1 MECGRQQSS
10 KWNTTELYALDAQQR
25 PMKILSCSF
34 IASLFVPAAAATVVS
49 ENSPRATALIRL
61 GPAVVLKNCTLKA
74 RRCHDKPLI
83 ATDVSF
89 GDSNDQPRSA
99 ETLSQPGMR
108 ARVIFDLPSRRYTIE
123 MLTVTRSSWIGPEG
137 LRVGDPRSTVLAR
150 FGKPREK
157 GDPSCDSY
165 FNDDDQGDVK
175 ICYTK
180 DRVHKITWGR
190 FVD

>member
-1 MECGRQQSS
+1 MGPF
-10 KWNTTELYALDAQQR
+10 ELEAQQR
-25 PMKILSCSF
+25 PMKILCSSL

-61 GPAVVLKNCTLKA
+61 GPEIVLKNCTLKA
-74 RRCHDKPLI
+74 RRCHNKPLI
-83 ATDVSF
+83 VTGVAF
-89 GDSNDQPRSA
+89 GESNDQPRSA

-108 ARVIFDLPSRRYTIE
+108 AQVTFYLPSRRYTIE
-123 MLTVTRSSWIGPEG
+123 TLTVTRSSWIGPEG
-137 LRVGDPRSTVLAR
+137 LRVGDPRSAVLAR
-150 FGKPREK
+150 FGKPRET
-157 GDPSCDSY
+157 GDPSCDTYISEE
-165 FNDDDQGDVK
+165 DQADVE